1 MSKPK
6 LGYAIGNSASTTLA
20 SGVTNTDTSFPLVS
34 DTNFQSK
41 SGAGLVIIDE
51 GQPTEELAYATGVS
65 GGALTIP
72 LANRGLEGGSAQ
84 AHTAGATVKGVLSAG
99 LLNDI
104 VDSIGNVL
112 VASSGVV
119 DTTKVVTPTGT
130 QELTNKDLTDSSNT
144 FAITE
149 SDLSLSD
156 NTTANVSTSKHGLV
170 PKAPNDTAQFLR
182 GDGSWASVSG
192 SSDGWTAS
200 SDTWTYASASTFT
213 ISGVD
218 RTAIFTKG
226 TKLKFTQTTAKY
238 ATVVSSS
245 FSTDTTVTIAVNS
258 DYTIANAAITSPNY
272 SYQENPA
279 GFPDW
284 FTFAT
289 TYGGFSANPT
299 PTNLRYSVHGRI
311 CYVKLTATGNG
322 TSNATS
328 LTITVPFAAAQ
339 SEKVHNAG
347 RGVDNG
353 SVLANPVQ
361 ASLSSSSA
369 TVTFLKHDDSTWTNT
384 GNKSVNFQFFFEI

>member
-1 MSKPK
+1 MAKPK

-84 AHTAGATVKGVLSAG
+84 AHSAGATVRGVFSAG
-99 LLNDI
+99 LYDDL
-104 VDSIGNVL
+104 VDSISNVL
-112 VASSGVV
+112 VASSGVA
-119 DTTKVVTPTGT
+119 DTTKIVTPTGT
-130 QELTNKDLTDSSNT
+130 QALTNKDLTDSSNT
-144 FAITE
+144 FSIIE

-289 TYGGFSANPT
+289 TYGGFSANPV